1 VGIGITEVARNMAL
15 MVEGEIYTVVEFN
28 HVKPCKGSSF
38 VRIKLRNVKNGN
50 MLERTYRSAE
60 TLDDVPLEERKM
72 QYLYNTGDM
81 YHFMC
86 QSTYEEHAIPVAM
99 IGDMSRFLLDN
110 MEVIG
115 SVYQDKVLKIALPNF
130 IIARIVETGPGVKG
144 DSAKSD
150 NKPAKIQTGATIQ
163 VPFFMNVDD
172 EVKIDT
178 RDGQYV
184 ERVKR

>member
-1 VGIGITEVARNMAL
+1 MGIGITEVARNMAL

>member
-1 VGIGITEVARNMAL
+1 VPIGITSVAKGMAL
-15 MVEGEIYTVVEFN
+15 RVEGEIYTIIEFN

-38 VRIKLRNVKNGN
+38 VRLKLRNIKSNST
-50 MLERTYRSAE
+50 LERTYRSAE

-72 QYLYNTGDM
+72 QYLYNMDGM

-86 QSTYEEHAIPVAM
+86 QTTFEEHLISADDLGDIPK
-99 IGDMSRFLLDN
+99 FLLEN
-110 MEVIG
+110 AEVFG
-115 SVYQDKVLKIALPNF
+115 FVFDDKVLKVTLPNF
-130 IIARIVETGPGVKG
+130 INARIVETSPGVKG

-150 NKPAKIQTGATIQ
+150 SKPAKIATGTTIL
-163 VPFFMNVDD
+163 VPLFIDVDD

>member
-1 VGIGITEVARNMAL
+1 MGIGITEVCKGMAL
-15 MVEGEIYTVVEFN
+15 KVEGDIYSIVEFN

-38 VRIKLRNVKNGN
+38 VRLKLRSVKTGN
-50 MLERTYRSAE
+50 TLERTYRSAE

-72 QYLYNTGDM
+72 QYLYNAGDT

-86 QSTYEEHAIPVAM
+86 QSTFEEHAIPAALLTE
-99 IGDMSRFLLDN
+99 IIPFLMDN
-110 MEVIG
+110 MEVTG
-115 SVYQDKVLKIALPNF
+115 LVYQDKVLKVSLPNF
-130 IIARIVETGPGVKG
+130 IVAEITETSPGVKG

-150 NKPAKIQTGATIQ
+150 NKPATIQTGATIS
-163 VPFFMNVDD
+163 VPLFVDVGD
-172 EVKIDT
+172 LVKIDT

>member
-1 VGIGITEVARNMAL
+1 MAL
-15 MVEGEIYTVVEFN
+15 RVEGGIYSVVEFN

-38 VRIKLRNVKNGN
+38 VRLKLRDVKTGN
-50 MLERTYRSAE
+50 ALERTYRSAE

-72 QYLYNTGDM
+72 QYLYNTGDA

-86 QSTYEEHAIPVAM
+86 QSTFEEHAIQANTLSDIIP
-99 IGDMSRFLLDN
+99 FLMDN

-115 SVYQDKVLKIALPNF
+115 LVYQDKVLKVSLPNF
-130 IIARIVETGPGVKG
+130 IVAEITETSPGVKG

-163 VPFFMNVDD
+163 VPLFVDVGD
-172 EVKIDT
+172 SVKIDT